1 MHAERLGDEVLGAGL
16 EDAVH
21 IGIGRARGKEQ
32 QARRGGGRRRAE
44 PGHLGGRIRAGRHDV
59 HQQEFGRAVGE
70 GPVQLGYIGDGNHL
84 EAVLPQDADERPPEG
99 EIGIEDDEPRCGHP
113 AMNLANTA
121 SSTLPPE
128 AITATGP
135 FGR

>member
-1 MHAERLGDEVLGAGL
+1 MQKTISMLRILRTYWWVALLAVAVQGAGAFTL
-16 EDAVH
+16 
-21 IGIGRARGKEQ
+21 IGPR
-32 QARRGGGRRRAE
+32 E
-44 PGHLGGRIRAGRHDV
+44 PYQTI
-59 HQQEFGRAVGE
+59 
-70 GPVQLGYIGDGNHL
+70 QLGYIGDGYHL
-84 EAVLPQDADERPPEG
+84 EAVLPQDTDERPPEG
-99 EIGIEDDEPRCGHP
+99 EIGIEDNEPRCGHP